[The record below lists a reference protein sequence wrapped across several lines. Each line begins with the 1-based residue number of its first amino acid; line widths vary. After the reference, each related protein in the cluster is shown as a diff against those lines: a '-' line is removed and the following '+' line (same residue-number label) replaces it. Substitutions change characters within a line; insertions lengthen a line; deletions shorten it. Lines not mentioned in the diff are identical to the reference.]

1 MLPHFFSSHSQE
13 PRPCQGSS
21 TFPTGTR
28 SSTGLG
34 HCGSRIVAVL
44 VAGALLLAGCAGA
57 RPAPGADASRPA
69 EAASASPAGRSPA
82 TQARQPAATA
92 ESVDPSLINP
102 RVTDFDFYPPPRLLG
117 LDAIA
122 PIYNPEFVAAS
133 EAPLE
138 PDELVIGI
146 ELEGQA
152 KAYPISVLRFREM
165 VNDELA
171 GWPILVSW

>member
-1 MLPHFFSSHSQE
+1 MTQPRFSSPQQE
-13 PRPCQGSS
+13 PWRRQGSW
-21 TFPTGTR
+21 GLALK
-28 SSTGLG
+28 SSM
-34 HCGSRIVAVL
+34 
-44 VAGALLLAGCAGA
+44 LAGFALFVTSCAQA
-57 RPAPGADASRPA
+57 APVPSPTNAPTAPSDTPLAV
-69 EAASASPAGRSPA
+69 ETAASTMPSE
-82 TQARQPAATA
+82 PAADPIA
-92 ESVDPSLINP
+92 VDPSLINP
-102 RVTDFDFYPPPRLLG
+102 RVTDFDYYSPPRLLG

-122 PIYNPEFVAAS
+122 PIYNPEFLPAAQ
-133 EAPLE
+133 APLE